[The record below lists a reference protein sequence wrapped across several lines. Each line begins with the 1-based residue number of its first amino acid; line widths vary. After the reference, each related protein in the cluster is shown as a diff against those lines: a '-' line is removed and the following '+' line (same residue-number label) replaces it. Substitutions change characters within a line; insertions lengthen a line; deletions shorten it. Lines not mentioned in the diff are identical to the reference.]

1 MYCKHFIWMKKRKKE
16 KEAERRGYGGKVRK
30 GGRGKKDVEK
40 GKGTEWAGILGKT
53 KKVFKKK

>member
-1 MYCKHFIWMKKRKKE
+1 MLKFPRKEERKKE
-16 KEAERRGYGGKVRK
+16 KETERRGYGGKERK
-30 GGRGKKDVEK
+30 GGKGKKDVEK